1 MIRVYVSVGSNVDR
15 ETNVRAAVAALRAEF
30 GRLVVSTVYSSRAIG
45 FSGEDFYNLTVGFRT
60 DRPVHAVLERLR
72 GIEAER
78 GRKRSDLRFGPRTLD
93 IDLLLYGDLVLSDDK
108 VRVPREEIT
117 RFAFVLGP
125 LAEIAG
131 EVPHPETG
139 ERISDLWSRFEAD
152 DQVLTPVPFVWQE
165 SAATS

>member
-30 GRLVVSTVYSSRAIG
+30 GSLVISTVYASRAIG
-45 FSGEDFYNLTVGFRT
+45 FSGEDFYNLVVGFRT
-60 DRPVHAVLERLR
+60 DQPVHAVLERLR

-78 GRKRSDLRFGPRTLD
+78 GRKRSDSRFGPRTLD
-93 IDLLLYGDLVLSDDK
+93 IDLLLYGDLVLCDDK
-108 VRVPREEIT
+108 VRVPREEIK
-117 RFAFVLGP
+117 RYAFVLGP

-131 EVPHPETG
+131 ELRHPETG
-139 ERISDLWSRFEAD
+139 ERISDLWSRFKAD

-165 SAATS
+165 IVATS